1 MDSPSV
7 RTPLLGACYYP
18 ALLAFPAPPPQQTPL
33 PFGATAAI
41 KKPSFTI
48 DSILSSSATRPWA
61 VAPCCPC
68 TPVSALG
75 GATRMRCLA
84 GTTRRSG
91 QIHGAS
97 SSGRTG
103 KVKRLRTIFTTSQLE
118 RLEREFA
125 RQQYMVG
132 NERYFLA
139 SSLRLTEAQVKVW
152 FQNRRIKW
160 RKQSFE
166 QQQARLVRLG
176 LAPQQMEKGH
186 PGGKEGVGKCST
198 HLSKPT
204 RPSLTSIPVERVLRR
219 KKLNGEESMCLTGSA
234 RCRYWEVPEGHC
246 GECHKSGTPNNGG
259 EVGVRRMELW
269 FT

>member
-7 RTPLLGACYYP
+7 RTPLLSACYYP
-18 ALLAFPAPPPQQTPL
+18 ALLAFPAAPALGSPPQQTPL
-33 PFGATAAI
+33 PFGSITAI

-48 DSILSSSATRPWA
+48 DSILSSSATRPWV

-68 TPVSALG
+68 TPVQALG
-75 GATRMRCLA
+75 GATRSRCPA
-84 GTTRRSG
+84 GTTRRPALLCAATLTCSACPLEPEFRATGRSG
-91 QIHGAS
+91 QICGAA
-97 SSGRTG
+97 SSGRVG
-103 KVKRLRTIFTTSQLE
+103 KTKRLRTIFTAAQLE

-166 QQQARLVRLG
+166 QQQARLARLG
-176 LAPQQMEKGH
+176 LAPQQVEKGH
-186 PGGKEGVGKCST
+186 TGGKEGLENAV
-198 HLSKPT
+198 P
-204 RPSLTSIPVERVLRR
+204 
-219 KKLNGEESMCLTGSA
+219 A
-234 RCRYWEVPEGHC
+234 CR
-246 GECHKSGTPNNGG
+246 SQQD
-259 EVGVRRMELW
+259 RA
-269 FT
+269 